1 MNHAVL
7 NCAVECPAVRE
18 CGVLLCC
25 DTRHTLC
32 AHPASLR
39 LFVMSIAAPP
49 TLNSTLG
56 MSMERCVPLYMF
68 CVMFSVD
75 TTSAYVFGYSSSI

>member
-1 MNHAVL
+1 MRHAVL
-7 NCAVECPAVRE
+7 TGNVSH
-18 CGVLLCC
+18 L
-25 DTRHTLC
+25 
-32 AHPASLR
+32 ASLR
-39 LFVMSIAAPP
+39 LFVSSIAAPP

-75 TTSAYVFGYSSSI
+75 TTRAYVLGTCSSMRRARSMAMGLAAHSTVKT